1 MHDFNLIDTCRNHE
15 SWHSLRLMVN
25 GETLRNIRWGYLSGL
40 RRLSILLAALIKPE
54 YTQRLCDTVY
64 TTNI

>member
-1 MHDFNLIDTCRNHE
+1 MHDFDLIDTRRNLDQY
-15 SWHSLRLMVN
+15 HSLRLMVN

-54 YTQRLCDTVY
+54 YTHRLCDTVNN
-64 TTNI
+64 TNI